1 MANTISGTHSNQV
14 QVGEKSLTVGNL
26 LLDRASQSTD
36 IPACVMTASGYH
48 IIETLSIGY
57 LLKHAI
63 LLLGPTSTGKS
74 FLIKWLAKV
83 LGYEHLSYSINPY
96 TSKFEIIGGIKPDSE
111 GRFVWQDG
119 ILLNAAREGLWLALE
134 EINLASSEV
143 VEILNDYLITGKIS
157 YSANGEQ
164 KELYPHPDFRLFAT
178 GNPESYSQRQ
188 KLSEVFLSRF
198 KILYQ
203 KELSEEEL
211 SQILSS
217 LFDITSSLALPIARF
232 HTTLQNQADSR
243 IIGRAEKDPYT
254 FTLRDIIR
262 LGKRLE
268 PILATGPAD
277 DEFLKKFFLEFF
289 SVYIG
294 RLRDESEREAV
305 VSLLDTHFGFRAKG
319 LDLEAVLMSSSE
331 DLKALLGTVISSKG
345 DEFIPRHD
353 ADIIPTPTQRT
364 TLYLILKA
372 LIHSEPVLVVGNP
385 ASGKTTLIRYL
396 ARQKETNLYY
406 VNLSS
411 DTGMEE
417 LLGGYTQDKRGKWR
431 YRKGLLFSAMEEG
444 SWLLIDEAN
453 LSPLSEYV
461 NSLLDFGY
469 VIDGEE
475 NICYAHPNFRI
486 FLAINPPSVH
496 QSRNL
501 LSPAL
506 RSRFTEVW
514 VEELTNLGE
523 LASLIDTWSNAPA
536 TAPGA
541 RKQTKSKK
549 RKGRDEKIPE
559 DKKEVN
565 KAEQKEFASFKRYTH
580 FST

>member
-1 MANTISGTHSNQV
+1 
-14 QVGEKSLTVGNL
+14 
-26 LLDRASQSTD
+26 
-36 IPACVMTASGYH
+36 
-48 IIETLSIGY
+48 
-57 LLKHAI
+57 
-63 LLLGPTSTGKS
+63 
-74 FLIKWLAKV
+74 
-83 LGYEHLSYSINPY
+83 
-96 TSKFEIIGGIKPDSE
+96 
-111 GRFVWQDG
+111 VWQDG

-164 KELYPHPDFRLFAT
+164 KELYPNQDFRLFAT

-243 IIGRAEKDPYT
+243 IIGKAEKDPYT

-268 PILATGPAD
+268 PIIAKGPAD
-277 DEFLKKFFLEFF
+277 GEYFKKFFLEIF

-294 RLRDESEREAV
+294 RLRDEYEKEAV
-305 VSLLDTHFGFRAKG
+305 ISLLDTHFGFREKG
-319 LDLEAVLMSSSE
+319 MDLEAVLMSSNE
-331 DLKALLGTVISSKG
+331 DLKILIETVPSSQGGK
-345 DEFIPRHD
+345 FIPRD
-353 ADIIPTPTQRT
+353 DSDIIPTQTQRT

-372 LIHSEPVLVVGNP
+372 LIHNEPVLVVGNP

-396 ARQKETNLYY
+396 ARQRKANLYY

-417 LLGGYTQDKRGKWR
+417 LLGGYTQDKRGKWHFS
-431 YRKGLLFSAMEEG
+431 KGLLFSAMEEG

-523 LASLIDTWSNAPA
+523 LAGLIDTWGNAHGAA
-536 TAPGA
+536 TGA
-541 RKQTKSKK
+541 RKQIKGKK
-549 RKGRDEKIPE
+549 RNSGEEKSPDDTKKG
-559 DKKEVN
+559 KKL
-565 KAEQKEFASFKRYTH
+565 EQKEFSSFKRFTH